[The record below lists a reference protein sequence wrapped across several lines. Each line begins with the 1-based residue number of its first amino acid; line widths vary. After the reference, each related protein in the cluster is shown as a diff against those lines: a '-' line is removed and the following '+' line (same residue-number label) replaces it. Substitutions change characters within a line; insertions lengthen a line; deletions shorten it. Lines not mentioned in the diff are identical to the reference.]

1 VLQKLLIKHGGNIP
15 VRIGCTGTLPKD
27 ESDKRTVLAG
37 IGNGIVYTIE
47 AATLMDQ
54 GLLATIQITQMAL
67 QDTHDPKNNSFSEYD
82 FEKKALI
89 LDDARNE
96 YLADFISRT
105 GEKGN
110 TLILVSSVKQGKTL
124 ATLIGDSCVF
134 LYGKDKEKDR
144 QTAYDLFETSDN
156 ITVIA
161 NVQIAGTGLSIDRV
175 FYLILLDIGKSF
187 TRVVQAIGRGLRM
200 SSDKKHVDMYDIG
213 TNYSFGAGHARQ
225 RAKYYSEARYSN
237 RVEKIKY

>member
-1 VLQKLLIKHGGNIP
+1 
-15 VRIGCTGTLPKD
+15 
-27 ESDKRTVLAG
+27 
-37 IGNGIVYTIE
+37 
-47 AATLMDQ
+47 
-54 GLLATIQITQMAL
+54 
-67 QDTHDPKNNSFSEYD
+67 
-82 FEKKALI
+82 
-89 LDDARNE
+89 
-96 YLADFISRT
+96 
-105 GEKGN
+105 
-110 TLILVSSVKQGKTL
+110 VKQGKTL